1 MPSVSVDLQ
10 AVVVKELVKINETLV
25 ELLRRTSTLAPRVP
39 SALLDHPKLPVCN
52 KEDFYKL
59 SDWLKRDQS
68 NIEELVGE
76 S

>member
-39 SALLDHPKLPVCN
+39 SAGSSKTTGL
-52 KEDFYKL
+52 
-59 SDWLKRDQS
+59 
-68 NIEELVGE
+68 
-76 S
+76 

>member
-39 SALLDHPKLPVCN
+39 SLPSWIIQNYRFVI
-52 KEDFYKL
+52 
-59 SDWLKRDQS
+59 KRIFT
-68 NIEELVGE
+68 N
-76 S
+76 